1 MPPPNKRKKHTN
13 ILNARRSIDSLAPE
27 SLEDYS
33 DEEKRE
39 EGIVPSE
46 SDDKTDP
53 VNFKDDS
60 IVYDISDSFSFCQ
73 AKINTRFLS
82 TLIYMSLRRFGHTFR
97 HVDLFLTTIGGM
109 TVKTC
114 QKWTSILVHH
124 DFDDFEGDGRG

>member
-53 VNFKDDS
+53 
-60 IVYDISDSFSFCQ
+60 
-73 AKINTRFLS
+73 IN
-82 TLIYMSLRRFGHTFR
+82 
-97 HVDLFLTTIGGM
+97 
-109 TVKTC
+109 
-114 QKWTSILVHH
+114 
-124 DFDDFEGDGRG
+124 